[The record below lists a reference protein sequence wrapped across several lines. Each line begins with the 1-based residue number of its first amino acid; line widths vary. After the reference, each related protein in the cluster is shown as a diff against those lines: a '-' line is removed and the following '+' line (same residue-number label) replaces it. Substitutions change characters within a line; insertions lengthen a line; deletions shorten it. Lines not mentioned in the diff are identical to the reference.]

1 MNRDLAEKLLTG
13 KKGGNEANP
22 LGDDRFAAM
31 FSNPD
36 FTVDPESE
44 VGGSVMVGS
53 VTVLRSDDDVT
64 V

>member
-36 FTVDPESE
+36 FIVDPESE

-53 VTVLRSDDDVT
+53 VTVE
-64 V
+64 